1 MLGAPHVGLVF
12 GFLGDFFV
20 FGLVF
25 GFLGDFFVFGLVFG
39 FLGDFF
45 VFGLVYVLANIKKDQ
60 GKLIWPPLLQ
70 CWELPMLGW

>member
-12 GFLGDFFV
+12 GFF
-20 FGLVF
+20 
-25 GFLGDFFVFGLVFG
+25 GDFFVFGLVFG

-60 GKLIWPPLLQ
+60 GKLICPPLL
-70 CWELPMLGW
+70 